1 MKERYPA
8 IEPFNSGMIEVSD
21 GYRLYW
27 EEVGNPA
34 GIPALYLHGGPGGGC
49 GAGSRRSFDP
59 KAYRAVLFDQR
70 GCGRSRPLASEP
82 NTDLSTNTT
91 DHLIADIETLREYLN
106 IDRWVV
112 VGSSWGV
119 TLGLVYAQRY
129 PNRVKA
135 MVLGAITSG
144 TRQEIEWITRDMGR
158 VFPHEWER
166 FCSYVPEAERN
177 GDLSAA
183 YARLL
188 SNPDPAIHRKAAL
201 EWCLWED
208 THVSLTPGWAPSPR
222 YQEPGFSLIF
232 SRLVT
237 HYWSNGCF
245 LRDDEIMVGM
255 HLIADI
261 PATLIHGRWDIS
273 GPLDTALAL
282 HRAWPKSDLVVLEE
296 AGHGGVGFPEAMTAA
311 LNKYR
316 D

>member
-49 GAGSRRSFDP
+49 GVGSRRSFDP

-91 DHLIADIETLREYLN
+91 DHLIADIEALREYLN

-166 FCSYVPEAERN
+166 FCSHVPEAERN
-177 GDLSAA
+177 VDLSAA

-201 EWCLWED
+201 EWCLWKD

-222 YQEPGFSLIF
+222 YQEPEFSLIF

-245 LRDDEIMVGM
+245 LRDDEIMAGM

-282 HRAWPKSDLVVLEE
+282 HRAWSNSELVVLEE